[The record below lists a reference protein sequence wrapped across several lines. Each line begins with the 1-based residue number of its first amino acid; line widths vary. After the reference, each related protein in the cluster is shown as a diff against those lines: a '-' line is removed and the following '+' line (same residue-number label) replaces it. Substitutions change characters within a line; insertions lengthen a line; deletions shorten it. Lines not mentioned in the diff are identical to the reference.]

1 MGILLGRWDCEY
13 CSKKGIPADVR
24 HCPSCGNPVGQ
35 NVKYYLPQGSKDYV
49 DPKVVPKGADWKCGY
64 CESYNRSDSEVCSN
78 CGAPK
83 GAGKDYFQNH
93 AENAAR
99 SSSADSSPGNTGGN
113 TYYGGGTAGEA
124 SSYYSRGISGSS
136 SSSYYSYPQKKDFNY
151 WLKWIIAGIAV
162 IAVIIGIAAIVTPKE
177 KTLTVEGFSWE
188 RTLYIEKYK
197 TVRESGWNIPSGG
210 RLQYTREEVRSY
222 DHQFVGYRTETYTEQ
237 EIDHY
242 ESYVSG
248 YRDLGNGYFEEIID
262 QRPVYRTVTKT
273 REVPQYVD
281 VPVYDTKYYYDIDKW
296 VKNHTVDT
304 NGRDQE
310 PYWGQEPPA
319 STGSPKLGD
328 ERVSSRSE
336 TYRIIGTLSGTKNS
350 RSYEIGYSDWE
361 KLKKGDSVRCKVY
374 ASGKIEF
381 LKDQ

>member
-35 NVKYYLPQGSKDYV
+35 NVKYYLPDGSKDYV
-49 DPKVVPKGADWKCGY
+49 DQKVVPKGEDWKCGY
-64 CESYNRSDSEVCSN
+64 CESYNRYEDTICNN

-93 AENAAR
+93 AENAAKN
-99 SSSADSSPGNTGGN
+99 SSADSSGNN
-113 TYYGGGTAGEA
+113 TYYDRSGGT
-124 SSYYSRGISGSS
+124 SGTA
-136 SSSYYSYPQKKDFNY
+136 SSYYSYPQKKDFNY

-162 IAVIIGIAAIVTPKE
+162 IAVIIGIFAIFTPKE
-177 KTLTVEGFSWE
+177 KTLTVESFSWE
-188 RTLYIEKYK
+188 RVLYIDKYK
-197 TVRESGWNIPSGG
+197 TVSESAWNMPSGG
-210 RLQYTREEVRSY
+210 RLRYTRDEIRSY
-222 DHQFVGYRTETYTEQ
+222 DHQFAGYRTETYTEQ

-248 YRDLGNGYFEEIID
+248 HRDLGNGYFEEIID
-262 QRPVYRTVTKT
+262 QRPVYKTVTKT

-281 VPVYDTKYYYDIDKW
+281 VPVYDTKYYYDIDRW
-296 VKNHTVDT
+296 SSDHTVVTKGSDK
-304 NGRDQE
+304 E
-310 PYWGQEPPA
+310 PYWGQEP
-319 STGSPKLGD
+319 SSWSGSPKIGD

-336 TYRIIGTLSGTKNS
+336 SYCVIGTLSGSKNS
-350 RSYEIGYSDWE
+350 RSYEIGYNDWE

-374 ASGKIEF
+374 VSGKIE
-381 LKDQ
+381 LLN

>member
-24 HCPSCGNPVGQ
+24 QCPSCGNPVGQ
-35 NVKYYLPQGSKDYV
+35 NVKYYLPEGSKDYV

-64 CESYNRSDSEVCSN
+64 CESYNRSEAEVCSN

-93 AENAAR
+93 AENAAKN
-99 SSSADSSPGNTGGN
+99 SSVSPAGN
-113 TYYGGGTAGEA
+113 TYYSQSSTA
-124 SSYYSRGISGSS
+124 YSHT
-136 SSSYYSYPQKKDFNY
+136 QKKDFNY

-162 IAVIIGIAAIVTPKE
+162 IAVIIGIAAIVAPKE
-177 KTLTVEGFSWE
+177 KTLSVEGFSWE

-197 TVRESGWNIPSGG
+197 TVRDSGWSLPSGA
-210 RLQYTREEVRSY
+210 RLSYTKEEVRSY

-237 EIDHY
+237 EIDYY

-248 YRDLGNGYFEEIID
+248 YRDLGNGYFEEITA
-262 QRPVYRTVTKT
+262 QRPVYKTVTKT
-273 REVPQYVD
+273 REVPQYID
-281 VPVYDTKYYYDIDKW
+281 VPIYDTKYYYDIDRW
-296 VKNHTVDT
+296 ANDHTNVTKGNDH
-304 NGRDQE
+304 E
-310 PYWGQEPPA
+310 PYWGDEPSA
-319 STGSPKLGD
+319 TGKPKLGD

-336 TYRIIGTLSGTKNS
+336 SYSVIGTVSGSKNS

-374 ASGKIEF
+374 VSGKIE
-381 LKDQ
+381 LLD